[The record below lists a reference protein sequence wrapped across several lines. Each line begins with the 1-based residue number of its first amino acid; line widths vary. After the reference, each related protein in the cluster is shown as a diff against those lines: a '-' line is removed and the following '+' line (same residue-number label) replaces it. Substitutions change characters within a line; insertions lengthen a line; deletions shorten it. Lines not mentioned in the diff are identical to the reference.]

1 MADIYTQSSGY
12 QGTFVAG
19 TVEIEAIYQVCATAN
34 INASNQFECSFWLN
48 KNGLRQDSDL
58 GNASYRIRDKTGAVV
73 SGLTEAS
80 IAPDVNGYYH
90 VTPVVASLLFDLTHY
105 LLEIEIPYENQE
117 KSATIGL
124 VNGE

>member
-19 TVEIEAIYQVCATAN
+19 TVEIEAIYQICATAN

-58 GNASYRIRDKTGAVV
+58 GDASYRIRDKTGAVV
-73 SGLTEAS
+73 SGLTEAAIS
-80 IAPDVNGYYH
+80 PDVNGYYH

-117 KSATIGL
+117 KAATIGL